1 MLTVP
6 LPRPPAGVTAAQGTS
21 LLAVQLHIVCVRT
34 SIDTCPPSGATVSGA
49 LESSNWHGAGSSA
62 TATCCSPTT
71 IVPWRATGSAL
82 AATW

>member
-6 LPRPPAGVTAAQGTS
+6 LPRPAAGVTAAQGTS

-34 SIDTCPPSGATVSGA
+34 SIAICPRPGDGVGSARAV
-49 LESSNWHGAGSSA
+49 ERHGAGSSA

-82 AATW
+82 AAT